1 MTLRWCAIV
10 AASTPLICVPPF
22 EGVSSPPYSP
32 HKTFSQYSS
41 TTEGSVRRFAMCC
54 CAVVLVGCS
63 QSKDQPAMDEMAD
76 TTAVAAPVPIALAD
90 VAGKWS
96 VRLMPE
102 SGDSTL
108 LSYDMVATAD
118 TSGWAFN
125 FPKRKPVP
133 LRVVAVDGDSI
144 VTEAGPFESNLRKG
158 VKVTSRTVSRL
169 QDGKLVGATTARYAT
184 SGPDTVAHFRFE
196 GTRAP

>member
-1 MTLRWCAIV
+1 
-10 AASTPLICVPPF
+10 
-22 EGVSSPPYSP
+22 
-32 HKTFSQYSS
+32 
-41 TTEGSVRRFAMCC
+41 
-54 CAVVLVGCS
+54 
-63 QSKDQPAMDEMAD
+63 
-76 TTAVAAPVPIALAD
+76 
-90 VAGKWS
+90 
-96 VRLMPE
+96 MPE

-108 LSYDMVATAD
+108 LSYEMVATGD

-133 LRVVAVDGDSI
+133 VRVVAVDGDSI

-158 VKVTSRTVSRL
+158 VQVTSRTVNRL

-196 GTRAP
+196 ATRAP

>member
-1 MTLRWCAIV
+1 
-10 AASTPLICVPPF
+10 
-22 EGVSSPPYSP
+22 
-32 HKTFSQYSS
+32 
-41 TTEGSVRRFAMCC
+41 VRRFAMWC
-54 CAVVLVGCS
+54 CAVVLVGCDKP
-63 QSKDQPAMDEMAD
+63 KDQPPADEMPDA
-76 TTAVAAPVPIALAD
+76 TAAPAAPAPIALAD

-108 LSYDMVATAD
+108 LSYDMVATGD

-133 LRVVAVDGDSI
+133 VRVVSVDGDSI

-158 VKVTSRTVSRL
+158 VQVTSRTVNRL

-196 GTRAP
+196 ATRAP

>member
-1 MTLRWCAIV
+1 
-10 AASTPLICVPPF
+10 
-22 EGVSSPPYSP
+22 
-32 HKTFSQYSS
+32 
-41 TTEGSVRRFAMCC
+41 VRRLAMCC
-54 CAVVLVGCS
+54 CAVVLVACS
-63 QSKDQPAMDEMAD
+63 KSKDQPATDEMAD
-76 TTAVAAPVPIALAD
+76 ATAGPAATAPIALAD

-96 VRLMPE
+96 VRLTPE

-108 LSYDMVATAD
+108 LSYDMVATGD

-133 LRVVAVDGDSI
+133 VRVVAVEGDSI

-158 VKVTSRTVSRL
+158 VQVTARTVNRL
-169 QDGKLVGATTARYAT
+169 QDGKLVGATTARYTA

-196 GTRAP
+196 ATRAP

>member
-1 MTLRWCAIV
+1 
-10 AASTPLICVPPF
+10 
-22 EGVSSPPYSP
+22 
-32 HKTFSQYSS
+32 
-41 TTEGSVRRFAMCC
+41 VRRLGICC
-54 CAVVLVGCS
+54 CVVALVGCS
-63 QSKDQPAMDEMAD
+63 QSKEQPATDAMAD
-76 TTAVAAPVPIALAD
+76 TTAAPAAPAPIALAD

-108 LSYDMVATAD
+108 LTYDMIATGD

-158 VKVTSRTVSRL
+158 VQVRSRTVSRL

-196 GTRAP
+196 TTRAP

>member
-1 MTLRWCAIV
+1 
-10 AASTPLICVPPF
+10 
-22 EGVSSPPYSP
+22 
-32 HKTFSQYSS
+32 
-41 TTEGSVRRFAMCC
+41 MCC

-63 QSKDQPAMDEMAD
+63 QSKEQPATDEMAD
-76 TTAVAAPVPIALAD
+76 TPAVAAAPAPIALAD

-96 VRLMPE
+96 VRLTPE

-108 LSYDMVATAD
+108 LSYEMVATAD

-158 VKVTSRTVSRL
+158 VQVTMSRTISRP
-169 QDGKLVGATTARYAT
+169 QDGKLVGATTAHYAT
-184 SGPDTVAHFRFE
+184 TGPDTVAHFRFE
-196 GTRAP
+196 ATRAP